1 MPLDSSEQDD
11 DPEIEFSEIDPTGR
25 YGRVCV
31 CSNSDPSF
39 NAFSY

>member
-31 CSNSDPSF
+31 CSKSLI
-39 NAFSY
+39 